1 MHRQT
6 SMRTWIL
13 RHSVSCCAMEHC
25 YMFVH
30 LCLWCVCVSVYKYK
44 YKYKYIY
51 TNIYILLLFCFCRS
65 VMLSLSFAIF
75 VLVLSCCCRPQKHA
89 IHTVCIVRCHMARLN
104 MLCCL
109 GLQPQCHAVYCL
121 ILLCFLMRRHA
132 VHGCL
137 PNAILRWGIRKGLS
151 WSSPWHH
158 GKFGQLQTAKILCDS
173 GPSITHLPP
182 LEELT
187 PSRSL
192 PRQTYPKP

>member
-1 MHRQT
+1 MDT
-6 SMRTWIL
+6 APL
-13 RHSVSCCAMEHC
+13 CFLLC
-25 YMFVH
+25 YGALLHVRAFVFVV
-30 LCLWCVCVSVYKYK
+30 CVCVSVFININININI
-44 YKYKYIY
+44 YIQI
-51 TNIYILLLFCFCRS
+51 NIYILLLFCFCRS

-137 PNAILRWGIRKGLS
+137 PNAILR
-151 WSSPWHH
+151 
-158 GKFGQLQTAKILCDS
+158 
-173 GPSITHLPP
+173 
-182 LEELT
+182 
-187 PSRSL
+187 
-192 PRQTYPKP
+192 